1 MNRQRY
7 HLGLA
12 MLAVICCG
20 LLQAE
25 DSAVKPSP
33 TAREPHKP
41 AVPELKPEQ
50 ETLALAFAGEHH
62 PELKALIESLKT
74 ANPEGYKKAIH
85 ELARTHDRL
94 SKVQA
99 NGKGND
105 RFAHELALWKLDS
118 RIRLTAA
125 RSAMRDTD
133 ELRSE
138 LKSLVEQRQ
147 QLALQ
152 GLRDDQAR
160 TAARLEKI
168 DRELKAAESKLPGS
182 VDAEVDRL
190 LKSVKSSKP
199 RISAAIKDAKKTGK
213 TTPKSD
219 SRVKTPEEAP
229 GSSSPSQKPQP

>member
-1 MNRQRY
+1 MVVM
-7 HLGLA
+7 G
-12 MLAVICCG
+12 CG
-20 LLQAE
+20 LLRAD
-25 DSAVKPSP
+25 DSVVKPSP
-33 TAREPHKP
+33 TTKEPHKS

-62 PELKALIESLKT
+62 PELKALIESLKS

-85 ELARTHDRL
+85 ELTRTHDRL
-94 SKVQA
+94 GKVQA
-99 NGKGND
+99 NSKGSD

-133 ELRSE
+133 ELRAE

-152 GLRDDQAR
+152 GLRDDRAR

-168 DRELKAAESKLPGS
+168 NRELKAAEMKLPEAI
-182 VDAEVDRL
+182 DAEVDRL
-190 LKSVKSSKP
+190 LKSVKSNKP

-213 TTPKSD
+213 STPKPD
-219 SRVKTPEEAP
+219 SKAKTPEEAS
-229 GSSSPSQKPQP
+229 GSPSPSKKPQP